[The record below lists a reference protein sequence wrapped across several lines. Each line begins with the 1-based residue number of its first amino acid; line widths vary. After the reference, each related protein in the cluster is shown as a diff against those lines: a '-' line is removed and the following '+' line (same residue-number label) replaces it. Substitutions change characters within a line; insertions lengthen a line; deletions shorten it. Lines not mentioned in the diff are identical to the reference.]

1 MNFELKHPSM
11 GTVLGSIGAVA
22 GLAALA
28 VSLSGSADAG
38 PRDALVRKGDI
49 ARGAV
54 TAPTIAKGAV
64 RAKALAKGSVHSKA
78 LAGNSVNTRI
88 LRKGSVTAGAI
99 AANAVTASAISP
111 GSIYGGALG
120 PITIH
125 TAPVTDL
132 DASADLSTWTASDTA
147 TALCGVG
154 ERLLSGG
161 VVFTNPGNRRVGIIE
176 ALPFS
181 NSSANGFSGRVT
193 TDAGGGATAEVVA
206 LCLS

>member
-1 MNFELKHPSM
+1 MNFELKRPSIA
-11 GTVLGSIGAVA
+11 TVLGSIGAVA

-28 VSLSGSADAG
+28 VSLSASADAG
-38 PRDALVRKGDI
+38 PRHPLVKRGDI

-54 TAPTIAKGAV
+54 TASTLAKGAV

-78 LAGNSVNTRI
+78 LADNSVNARI
-88 LRKGSVTAGAI
+88 LRKDSVGPAAI
-99 AANAVTASAISP
+99 AANAVTASAIAP
-111 GSIYGGALG
+111 GSVYGGALG
-120 PITIH
+120 SITIH
-125 TAPVTDL
+125 TAPVADL

-161 VVFTNPGNRRVGIIE
+161 VVFTNPGNRRAGIIE

-193 TDAGGGATAEVVA
+193 TDAGGGAAAEVVA